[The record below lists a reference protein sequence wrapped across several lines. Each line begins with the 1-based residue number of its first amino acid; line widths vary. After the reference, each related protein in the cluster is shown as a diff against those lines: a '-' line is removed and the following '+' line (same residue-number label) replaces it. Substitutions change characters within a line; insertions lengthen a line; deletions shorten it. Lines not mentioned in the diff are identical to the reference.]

1 MRVLHVAE
9 VTHGGVISLI
19 DTYAH
24 AQVSRG
30 DDVHVLAPPAAQD
43 LPGTRHAWDPVR
55 SSPGSLAAAE
65 RRLRRLVLD
74 IDPDVVHLHSFVPGL
89 LGRARALPTAAAVVY
104 QPHSFA
110 FDAVPA
116 WGVRTIAALEH
127 QAIRHTDRLVTNCE
141 DEREEGCRHGID
153 MPTSVVGVPVDT
165 THFAPAHGAAPR
177 SPETVGLRN
186 DFTAVCV
193 GRLCHQK
200 GQRRLAEAWEA
211 APPSG
216 GQLVFVGPGDPEEI
230 ARAAPTTFG
239 SSIIVA
245 GPQADVRPWL
255 WAASIGIQ
263 PSLYEGQSVAMAEAL
278 CCGVPLVMTDVN
290 GAREAIAPA
299 GEPAAGAVVGVNDIP
314 GLLREV
320 ERRRQSPDL
329 RAQEAA
335 AARKRAL
342 RLFALDRVMDRVE
355 RAYSEA
361 LSAASRRT
369 ASTVVAARAKRSAG

>member
-1 MRVLHVAE
+1 MKILHVAE
-9 VTHGGVISLI
+9 VTHGGVISLV
-19 DTYAH
+19 DTYAQD
-24 AQVSRG
+24 QVSRG
-30 DDVHVLAPPAAQD
+30 DDVHVLAPPAADD

-55 SSPGSLAAAE
+55 RSPRSLAAAE
-65 RRLRRLVLD
+65 RRLRRLVLK

-116 WGVRTIAALEH
+116 WGVRTVAALERR
-127 QAIRHTDRLVTNCE
+127 AARHTDRLITNCE
-141 DEREEGCRHGID
+141 DERHEGRRRGVD

-165 THFAPAHGAAPR
+165 THFAPAQGAAAR
-177 SPETVGLRN
+177 NRETVGLTD
-186 DFTAVCV
+186 DFIAVCV
-193 GRLCHQK
+193 GRLSRQK
-200 GQRRLAEAWEA
+200 GQTRLAEAWEA

-216 GQLVFVGPGDPEEI
+216 AQLVFVGPGDPEEI

-245 GPQADVRPWL
+245 GSQSDVRPWL

-278 CCGVPLVMTDVN
+278 CCGLPLVMTDVN
-290 GAREAIAPA
+290 GAREAIAPE
-299 GEPAAGAVVGVNDIP
+299 GEPAAGAVVGVDDLP
-314 GLLREV
+314 GLLWEL
-320 ERRRQSPDL
+320 ERRRQSPGL
-329 RAQEAA
+329 RAEEAT
-335 AARKRAL
+335 AARERAL
-342 RLFALDRVMDRVE
+342 RLFALDEVMARVE

-361 LSAASRRT
+361 LSAAPRRT
-369 ASTVVAARAKRSAG
+369 ASTVMPARAKRRAG